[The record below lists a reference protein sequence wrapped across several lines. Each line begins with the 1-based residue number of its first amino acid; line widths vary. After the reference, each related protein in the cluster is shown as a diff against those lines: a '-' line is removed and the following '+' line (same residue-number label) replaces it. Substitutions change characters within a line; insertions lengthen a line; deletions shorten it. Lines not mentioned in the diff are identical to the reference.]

1 MDSNRAQEL
10 LLRYI
15 QQVATQNEIA
25 ELMDIASDAGQQ
37 HLLKEAIAN
46 LWEKW
51 PSTQMLSSEQSA
63 TLFGKI
69 EKSASSRIIHM
80 KWMPWA
86 AAACAIGIA
95 FAVWLLPNKQ
105 PNQQPV
111 AVVQPRPADVKPPAA
126 SHAMLTLDDGTQVP
140 LDSMINGATYGNAN
154 IAISGR
160 GDHEIKYAA
169 TTKVGTNTLSNPI
182 GSKVITLVLADGS
195 KLWLNSGS
203 SVTYPTAFTGKD
215 RKVSMSGEVYF
226 EVAKDRSKPFM
237 VDAKTCN
244 ITVLGTHF
252 NVNAYEEDALNRTTL
267 LEGSVLVTRN
277 ESKQVLKPGQQ
288 TEADNTGLKLIN
300 DADLEATMAW
310 KNGFMS
316 FRSADIPSILR
327 QIQRWYG
334 VGLQYPE
341 NMPRRTFTGDLSR
354 DLTLNQVLKLL
365 QASKIHFKLENNVLT
380 VLP

>member
-15 QQVATQNEIA
+15 QQVASQDEIA
-25 ELMDIASDAGQQ
+25 ELMDLAADANQQ

-46 LWEKW
+46 LWDRW

-63 TLFGKI
+63 RLFGNI
-69 EKSASSRIIHM
+69 EKTTSPRIIRM

-95 FAVWLLPNKQ
+95 FAIWLLPGKKTT
-105 PNQQPV
+105 QQPV
-111 AVVQPRPADVKPPAA
+111 TVARSHPVDVKPPAA
-126 SHAMLTLDDGTQVP
+126 SHAMLTLEDGTQVP
-140 LDSMINGATYGNAN
+140 LDSMINGATYGSAN
-154 IAISGR
+154 VAISGR

-182 GSKVITLVLADGS
+182 GSRVVTLVLADGS

-203 SVTYPTAFTGKD
+203 SVTYPTAFTGNN

-226 EVAKDRSKPFM
+226 EVAKDRNKPFT
-237 VDAKTCN
+237 VDAKTSS

-252 NVNAYEEDALNRTTL
+252 NVSAYEEDALNRTTL
-267 LEGSVLVTRN
+267 LEGSVKVSHNKSEQL
-277 ESKQVLKPGQQ
+277 LKPGQQ
-288 TEADNTGLKLIN
+288 SEISNTGLKLVN
-300 DADLEATMAW
+300 DVDLEATMAW

-365 QASKIHFKLENNVLT
+365 EASKIHFKLENNVLT